1 MLILANDRFGL
12 GLELERRLIVEAD
25 AALKSGSR
33 RRLLTTKLDS
43 AAALVKVSLA
53 VRRSH
58 STTAVVVS
66 DGPRKFGDA
75 FPTSVGDGF

>member
-43 AAALVKVSLA
+43 AAALVKA
-53 VRRSH
+53 RSTNDRVLYC
-58 STTAVVVS
+58 SC
-66 DGPRKFGDA
+66 
-75 FPTSVGDGF
+75 